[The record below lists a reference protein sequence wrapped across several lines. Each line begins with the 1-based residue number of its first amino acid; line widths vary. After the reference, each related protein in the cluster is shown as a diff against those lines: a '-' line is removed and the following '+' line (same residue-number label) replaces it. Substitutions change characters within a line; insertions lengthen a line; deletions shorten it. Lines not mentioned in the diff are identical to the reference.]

1 MNSFLHLQTRLISAA
16 NRLGNLLNDSPPRLS
31 WELIIGVLAIA
42 FLYSSVGFGGASGYL
57 AVMALLE
64 IPQNTAI
71 STALTLNLVVSGIA
85 FWNYYRTQ
93 HFVPRLL
100 WPFAITSIPA
110 AFLGGRIQ
118 LDQFT
123 YLVILHVILLVIAI
137 RMLTAGD
144 HAAQA
149 EKLEAPSYWISG
161 LVGAGLGLLAGM
173 IGIGGGVF
181 LSPIIILA
189 KWGSPKTAA
198 ATSAGFIFLNSL
210 SGLISR
216 VIAGTFAFGAFG
228 FTLIPLGVIGSL
240 LGSTLGAVYFS
251 GKTLKR
257 ILGIIMLIVVI
268 RFAINQAFSTL

>member
-1 MNSFLHLQTRLISAA
+1 MMMNLLAFLHSRLNSVLDRLDIFQPPTPRPQLTWGLAA
-16 NRLGNLLNDSPPRLS
+16 
-31 WELIIGVLAIA
+31 GVLGIA

-57 AVMALLE
+57 AVMALLQ
-64 IPQNTAI
+64 IPLNTAI
-71 STALTLNLVVSGIA
+71 STALTLNLIVAGIA
-85 FWNYYRTQ
+85 FWNYYRTK
-93 HFVPRLL
+93 HFSPELL

-123 YLVILHVILLVIAI
+123 YLLILHVILLAIAL

-144 HAAQA
+144 PP
-149 EKLEAPSYWISG
+149 EDTGELDAPSYWISG

-181 LSPIIILA
+181 LSPIIILT

-198 ATSAGFIFLNSL
+198 ATSAGFILLNSL

-216 VIAGTFAFGAFG
+216 VIADTFVFGAFG
-228 FTLIPLGVIGSL
+228 LTLLPLGVIGS
-240 LGSTLGAVYFS
+240 
-251 GKTLKR
+251 
-257 ILGIIMLIVVI
+257 
-268 RFAINQAFSTL
+268 